1 MHIYA
6 FGSICRGDID
16 ADSDI
21 DLLAIV
27 KGQDSRFNANVFS
40 IYSYARIKE
49 LWAEGNPF
57 AWHLARESRML
68 FSADE
73 NDFIRSLGDPNRYR
87 NCVHDCRKFLSLFQQ
102 AKQAL
107 ANGKRSSV
115 FELSIVF
122 LSIRNIAS
130 CFSLG
135 MGSKPN
141 FSRRAAFDL
150 GVRNAPISDRLYVVL
165 HRCRVLST
173 RGHGVP
179 PGDAEIVFAVRS
191 LPAIEKW
198 MIGLVEEAQTYERV
212 HQSN

>member
-6 FGSICRGDID
+6 FGSICRGDLD
-16 ADSDI
+16 TDSDI

-27 KGQDSRFNANVFS
+27 EGQDSRFNANAFS
-40 IYSYARIKE
+40 IYSYERIKE

-68 FSADE
+68 FSGDE
-73 NDFIRSLGDPNRYR
+73 TDFIRSLGNPNRYR
-87 NCVHDCRKFLSLFQQ
+87 NCVHDCRKFLLLFQQ
-102 AKQAL
+102 ARQSLVNSK
-107 ANGKRSSV
+107 GSGV

-122 LSIRNIAS
+122 LSIRNIAT

-150 GVRNAPISDRLYVVL
+150 GVRNAPISDELYAVL

-173 RGHGVP
+173 RGNGVP
-179 PGDAEIVFAVRS
+179 PGDAETAFAVRS
-191 LPAIEKW
+191 LPVIEKW
-198 MIGLVEEAQTYERV
+198 MIGLVEEAQKYERV
-212 HQSN
+212 HQPN